1 MFPQMF
7 LGKQNVSVTNSATFD
22 VSHRAFLRY
31 ILEGLKLLPSPT
43 PSPQPTPMLPSPCP
57 LKVRLFCLKIKIE
70 KIVLKL
76 HEIKFR
82 EPRNTKRFWGRTSA
96 GPQKPL
102 VVVVSGSTKKSLK
115 TSWFSQV

>member
-1 MFPQMF
+1 M
-7 LGKQNVSVTNSATFD
+7 V
-22 VSHRAFLRY
+22 
-31 ILEGLKLLPSPT
+31 
-43 PSPQPTPMLPSPCP
+43 LPSPCP
-57 LKVRLFCLKIKIE
+57 LKVLFCLKIKIE

-82 EPRNTKRFWGRTSA
+82 EPRNTKRFWGRTPA